1 MKLFTR
7 LIDAGVFI
15 FWSLDGEDATV
26 NLKIKIS
33 AGDEKITLIDIKP
46 EVGQNCYSLDRV
58 GSGDYEI
65 ELNAYKNGVLCQT
78 ETKNIKIISST
89 QKNEENMQTLLGG
102 MGSLKSGM
110 ITINDNMVAIYN
122 LLVKMNSDIGKINNV
137 LTDPKTMKDVE
148 KRIKHY
154 AEFGWY

>member
-1 MKLFTR
+1 MKLYTR
-7 LIDAGVFI
+7 LIEAGVFA
-15 FWSLDGEDATV
+15 FWSLDGDETTV
-26 NLKIKIS
+26 NLKIKI
-33 AGDEKITLIDIKP
+33 AVGDEKITLIDINP

-78 ETKNIKIISST
+78 EAKNIKIISTT

-102 MGSLKSGM
+102 MGSLKGGM

-122 LLVKMNSDIGKINNV
+122 QLVKMNSDIGEIKEA
-137 LTDPKTMKDVE
+137 LTDPKMMKEIE
-148 KRIKHY
+148 KRKKDY
-154 AEFGWY
+154 AEYGWY